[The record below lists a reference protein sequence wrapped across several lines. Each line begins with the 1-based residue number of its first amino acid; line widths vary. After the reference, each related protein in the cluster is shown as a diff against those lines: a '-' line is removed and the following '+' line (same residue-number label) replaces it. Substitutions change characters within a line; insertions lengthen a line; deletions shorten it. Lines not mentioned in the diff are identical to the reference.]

1 MTAARHHGLDGVP
14 SLLYLIKQVELAA
27 RSYLDELVAPYGIS
41 ALQYTALSVLARN
54 PGMTSARLARNSFVR
69 IQSMAQTI
77 AILEA
82 HDYIS
87 REPDPASRRQLL
99 ISLTPQGWDRVHDV
113 QPRLDA
119 FERDMLEDFEPE
131 EVARMVDALRRLRL
145 RLAGSHPN

>member
-1 MTAARHHGLDGVP
+1 MTRLRHDRLDVAP
-14 SLLYLIKQVELAA
+14 SMLYLIKQVELAA
-27 RSYLDELVAPYGIS
+27 RSYLDELVAPYRIS

-82 HDYIS
+82 HGWIA
-87 REPDPASRRQLL
+87 RELDPASRRQLL
-99 ISLTPQGWDRVHDV
+99 ISLTPAGWDLVHDV

-119 FERDMLEDFEPE
+119 LEREMLDGFEPD
-131 EVARMVDALRRLRL
+131 EVARLADALRRMRL

>member
-1 MTAARHHGLDGVP
+1 MTASRLEGFDGAP
-14 SLLYLIKQVELAA
+14 SMLYLIKQVELAA
-27 RSYLDELVAPYGIS
+27 RSYLDDLVAPYGIS

-77 AILEA
+77 AILEG

-99 ISLTPQGWDRVHDV
+99 ISLTPQGWNLVHEV

-119 FERDMLEDFEPE
+119 FERDMLEDFDAE
-131 EVARMVDALRRLRL
+131 EVARMVDALRRIRL
-145 RLAGSHPN
+145 RLAGSHPH